1 METAMSHLK
10 KLLFAFALL
19 IGSASFTAPTAAAQ
33 GSNVIAIDEVK
44 ILRESKAGKDMAT
57 KLNNI
62 ETQMNNELTPERTT
76 LQNEGKTLD
85 GKLQGKS
92 REQVNADAALVSEL
106 NAYQAKANAF
116 AAKAQ
121 KASQEFSLTERVALA
136 TFNKALEPVLLQVI
150 QEKNAQ
156 LVVSKSSVIYSADSI
171 DATAL
176 VIQKLDAATPTLAV
190 TRQKIPDQPAN
201 PQ

>member
-1 METAMSHLK
+1 MSHLK

-19 IGSASFTAPTAAAQ
+19 IGSASFTVPTAAAQ

-62 ETQMNNELTPERTT
+62 ETQMNNELTPERTS
-76 LQNEGKTLD
+76 LQTQGKTLD

-156 LVVSKSSVIYSADSI
+156 LVVSKSSVVYSADSI

-176 VIQKLDAATPTLAV
+176 VIQKLDAASPTLTV

>member
-1 METAMSHLK
+1 MSHLK
-10 KLLFAFALL
+10 KLLLAFALL
-19 IGSASFTAPTAAAQ
+19 IGSAAFTVPTAAAQ

-44 ILRESKAGKDMAT
+44 ILRESKAGQDMAT

-62 ETQMNNELTPERTT
+62 ETQMNNELAPERTS
-76 LQNEGKTLD
+76 LQTEGKTLD
-85 GKLQGKS
+85 AKLQGKS

-106 NAYQAKANAF
+106 NAYQTKASVF

-121 KASQEFSLTERVALA
+121 KASQEFALTERVALA
-136 TFNKALEPVLLQVI
+136 TFNQALEPVLLQVI

-176 VIQKLDAATPTLAV
+176 VIQKLDAASPTLAV
-190 TRQKIPDQPAN
+190 TRQKMPAQPAS